1 MNLRNL
7 AIWGAILVAA
17 VLIYSVMQGQTRG
30 GATPPGSRLFG
41 AARSD
46 QRQRHHPRGDQRLD
60 DRRHRQGQSRVPRDR
75 PQRHRSGAGAGDA
88 DARREVLVQQAGPEP
103 ARAVP
108 AADGAAAAAVRP
120 DDLLHAPDAGRR
132 ARRHGLRQVQGPA
145 AHREQEPRDLRG
157 RRRRRRGQG
166 RPDRDRRLPEGSGQ
180 VPAPGR
186 QDPQGRAD
194 GRPARHRQD
203 PARPRRRRRGG
214 RAVLLHL
221 RLRLRGDV
229 RRRRRQPR
237 ARHVRAGQE
246 ERALHHLHRRDRRGR
261 PPPRRRPWRRQRRA
275 RADPEPAAGRDGRLR
290 SQRGHHRHRL
300 HQPPRRAR
308 PGAAAPGPLR
318 PPGGGAQ
325 SRHRR
330 PRDDPA
336 RPHAQRAAGRRRRR
350 AR

>member
-30 GATPPGSRLFG
+30 GATPQDLAYSDLLTHDRPGG
-41 AARSD
+41 
-46 QRQRHHPRGDQRLD
+46 HHPRGDQRLD
-60 DRRHRQGQSRVPRDR
+60 DRRHRQVQPRLPCR
-75 PQRHRSGAGAGDA
+75 GSERFRSGPDPGDA
-88 DARREVLVQQAGPEP
+88 VAWRQVRLQQARPEP
-103 ARAVP
+103 LGAVS
-108 AADGAAAAAVRP
+108 AADGPAAAAVRP
-120 DDLLHAPDAGRR
+120 DHPLHAPDAGRR
-132 ARRHGLRQVQGPA
+132 ARRDGLRQVEGAA

-166 RPDRDRRLPEGSGQ
+166 RPDRDRRLPEGPGQ

-186 QDPQGRAD
+186 QDPEGRAD

-203 PARPRRRRRGG
+203 AARPRRGRRGR

-221 RLRLRGDV
+221 RLRLRRDV

-246 ERALHHLHRRDRRGR
+246 EQPLHHLHRRDRRGR
-261 PPPRRRPWRRQRRA
+261 PSPRRRPRRRQRRA

-290 SQRGHHRHRL
+290 SQRRDHRHRL
-300 HQPPRRAR
+300 HQPARRAR
-308 PGAAAPGPLR
+308 PGAAAPRPLR

-325 SRHRR
+325 PRHRR
-330 PRDDPA
+330 PRADPA